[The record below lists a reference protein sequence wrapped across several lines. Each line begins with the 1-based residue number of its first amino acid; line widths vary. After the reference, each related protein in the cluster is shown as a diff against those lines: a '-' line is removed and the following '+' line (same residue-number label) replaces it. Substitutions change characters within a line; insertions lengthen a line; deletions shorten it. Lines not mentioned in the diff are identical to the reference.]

1 MNLSIHPGVV
11 RCWLTMHTVVYIHY
25 DIFIIM
31 QYMYM
36 YLLYFPPLRYCRE
49 NRLLEDDLTNMT
61 SESQR
66 LSNDIKQLI
75 DERTQ
80 LSDQVQDYIAE
91 VRRVEDVLAQK
102 VS

>member
-1 MNLSIHPGVV
+1 MNMSIHPGVV
-11 RCWLTMHTVVYIHY
+11 RCWLTIHTVVYIHY

-31 QYMYM
+31 KYIYSS
-36 YLLYFPPLRYCRE
+36 YFLPLRHCRE

>member
-1 MNLSIHPGVV
+1 
-11 RCWLTMHTVVYIHY
+11 
-25 DIFIIM
+25 M

-91 VRRVEDVLAQK
+91 VRRDEDVLAQK

>member
-1 MNLSIHPGVV
+1 
-11 RCWLTMHTVVYIHY
+11 
-25 DIFIIM
+25 
-31 QYMYM
+31 
-36 YLLYFPPLRYCRE
+36 
-49 NRLLEDDLTNMT
+49 MT